1 MRRAALLIVALL
13 LGGAAAATAAEQSS
27 PPMASGTPLA
37 GSVDISQSN
46 PLLARA
52 LASGGA
58 VSGIAPEYVQQA
70 RNIPTGGGLEVL
82 IFPQGSVRAGGAD
95 DVVIDVAQARED
107 ITDARGVE
115 VRISGKPHL
124 RITRAMAPGWACR
137 IVDGEAICTR
147 SRIADAAGGPNILV
161 HVRGAATM
169 PVGTQPIVARLSWR
183 EPGPQGGM
191 IAVKDVSRVRVVTA
205 PLLRVRAMREGAL
218 RQPSTDVPGESVTVL
233 RGRVSG
239 IAGALVETS
248 WRQLCTTPA
257 EARTLAACAGVVA
270 PRATFLRPTRD
281 SEASAQQSMS
291 VDLPVVS
298 APTTL
303 RFAFTARDEA
313 DVATAVTTVVATPQ
327 RILLM
332 DPRLDR
338 LDDAVA
344 EMTAIERGNLVGER
358 LPLIRSSIVSSTGSR
373 PIRPGRTVTLRAQVP
388 GQAITKV
395 AWSVTAGPQALLRD
409 ARTDGNNLQLT
420 VPAGLAGATGVILAR
435 ATLKNGDTIDAS
447 TLVQV
452 QGSSA
457 AIRTRA
463 SDERLLAEAALVR
476 AQAAVTAR
484 AASALLDAKLGGRVA
499 DRDARRSSPS
509 QVLCDYWALVGANRQ
524 QQLPTDPTQPGTPD
538 FVLGDGSGVWL
549 GPGAV
554 ASPGPCG
561 EGSTITFTQAEVL
574 LGENRFVRVR
584 GSITVE
590 GLRITG
596 GTYRPPDEWL
606 KLAPGLESAILQ
618 GATFT
623 VPSGIGVTAPFTA
636 TGGWRALGGEFRV
649 PTGLE
654 LRDLPHGWKFQPA
667 LLRFETSGLISV
679 ELSAQS
685 AAGPQ
690 GGQATI
696 AGAFAPLGQLDIDA
710 TVSSLGV
717 LRQSDGS
724 QVTLDGGGSLS
735 FTWRDDPNAAS
746 EDSGLSL
753 VMDPEIFVE
762 AQGSIRLMEN
772 FEIRALKLRWNP
784 ERISAAGTVRVGSE
798 QQGNFM
804 DLTLDGEYA
813 GTDDWRFALTAKGAW
828 KPGAGMTVTNL
839 EGEVER
845 QGTVTSVSVK
855 GAAEGWTPTPAL
867 TVASLAADITNRC
880 PATAKPEDCD
890 VKDVRLELDVKGTL
904 RLPIE
909 GSTPTAWES
918 TARFNLKTLK
928 FTIAGSIGDGQIG
941 PKDLNLRSIQ
951 INISNEQDAGFC
963 TPVTQPA
970 TPSDGVRFGL
980 VATGTVLG
988 QSVSFTGQFGGDVGL
1003 CLLGEMRKMPTGI
1016 PDAENF
1022 SGITVSYASQAVTVA
1037 RANSPPLQLAAR
1049 EVRISAAFRLPESA
1063 KQIGVQGTG
1072 RFEGALAGKGFSAT
1086 VAFTLDNRPIL
1097 FGDASGSNLRMDGV
1111 LFQFDWNGPQ
1121 GTRFLAR
1128 AQLSY
1133 MTVAS
1138 QAASTVA
1145 SETPLMAEIT
1155 LSSSGAIISAGVDV
1169 ARAPGGEVNGAFGV
1183 PDLRIRA
1190 LEVSVGIGASPY
1202 FSFNADVTL
1211 PERWSTPIGITAGSQ
1226 IRLAASISQTNPCF
1240 DFAIRRP
1247 AGELPTTSGQRMAV
1261 DLGGKGLLAAH
1272 AMELTLAPTGCTVG
1286 SRQIAPGFAI
1296 DFDGQIGGT
1305 LPVPVKVQAALT
1317 LPTPQQPTNFKLK
1330 TDIRVG
1336 AFAIGGAVA
1345 FEQTVLQLDIDVP
1358 ANTYYLK
1365 LQGGI
1370 NILGNVSRVDAEFR
1384 ASGLGNIYLRADVEA
1399 KIGLSAI
1406 NFDGRLLLELD
1417 VKDYKVQT
1425 ARLNGR
1431 LNFKVLG
1438 TTLLGANAAFEY
1450 TEGRVT
1456 LFQIGVE
1463 AGINLGIAAASGRV
1477 DVEYRLLKEP
1487 ETASAYTHRLYKVG
1501 FGGSFRL
1508 FFIRKSFAISIVN
1521 SKVPISKA
1529 SEAVSQNAAW
1539 NDTDEQAQPVKP
1551 ADPEIRWPIVTGRS
1565 GDPIMF
1571 ATVKSI
1577 TYRTAYTVE
1586 SNGGEPVR
1594 GSASGG
1600 LDVRVCIT
1608 LAGKDPKACP
1618 TEHVLS
1624 GVVQFQRRE
1633 IDLAN
1638 GNIDYQDPAIAAACK
1653 NKTSLTCAGRPQ
1665 ILRGADWS
1673 AAVRLIEQA
1682 RSAFRAANA
1691 GQELPP
1697 LKAWSADRVPE
1708 ALGAFGGPT
1717 NRKDAQARWTFSA
1730 GVQGEIPRANGP
1742 GELLFGREYGR
1753 VTKDGALV
1761 RQAPERALPL
1771 VGDWDGDGDDDIGV
1785 WYSPLTSGDT
1795 PRYDLRQPDGSEMT
1809 IRRGACQATFC
1820 GAIEPPATPQW
1831 NTLPE
1836 TERSGTRGALWP
1848 IVGDWNGSTVDGITV
1863 DDLGRVELTDGVY
1876 ASGRQIGGRL
1886 KWELW
1891 PQNEPLITFLLPVG
1905 FGLQPDGVV
1914 DRPVTGDWNADGVT
1928 DIGVYRGP
1936 AAPGGQG
1943 QWYLWLSSTIAK
1955 VASGG
1960 TLGAPD
1966 FTIAFGSHGDF
1977 PVTGDWDNSG
1987 GDGIGVV
1994 APLPSQNFHLRRQWT
2009 LRFDADV
2016 SCGENCRSDLSPFYG
2031 RDEQYPIVGRWG
2043 P

>member
-1 MRRAALLIVALL
+1 MAL
-13 LGGAAAATAAEQSS
+13 GS
-27 PPMASGTPLA
+27 PLV
-37 GSVDISQSN
+37 GSVDISKSN

-52 LASGGA
+52 LASGGYA
-58 VSGIAPEYVQQA
+58 SGIAPEYVEQA

-82 IFPQGSVRAGGAD
+82 IFPQGSVRAGGSD
-95 DVVIDVAQARED
+95 DVVIDVAQAREGV
-107 ITDARGVE
+107 TDARRVE
-115 VRISGKPHL
+115 VRISAKPYL
-124 RITRAMAPGWACR
+124 SITRAMAPGWACR
-137 IVDGEAICTR
+137 IGGGEAICTR
-147 SRIADAAGGPNILV
+147 PRIADAAGGPNILV
-161 HVRGAATM
+161 HVRGAAAM

-183 EPGPQGGM
+183 EPGPRGRM
-191 IAVKDVSRVRVVTA
+191 VAAEDVSRVRVATA
-205 PLLRVRAMREGAL
+205 PPLGVRAMREGAL
-218 RQPSTDVPGESVTVL
+218 RQPSTDVPGQSVTVL

-239 IAGALVETS
+239 IAGALVETN

-257 EARTLAACAGVVA
+257 EVRALAACAGVVA

-281 SEASAQQSMS
+281 TEASPQLSMS

-303 RFAFTARDEA
+303 RFALTARDESDA
-313 DVATAVTTVVATPQ
+313 VTAVTTVVATPQ
-327 RILLM
+327 RVLLM

-344 EMTAIERGNLVGER
+344 EMTAVERGNLVGER

-373 PIRPGRTVTLRAQVP
+373 PILPGRTVTLRARVP
-388 GQAITKV
+388 GQAVSKV
-395 AWSVTAGPQALLRD
+395 AWSVTAGPQALLRN
-409 ARTDGNNLQLT
+409 ARTDGSSVQLT
-420 VPAGLAGATGVILAR
+420 VPAALAGTTGVILAR
-435 ATLKNGDTIDAS
+435 ATLTNGDTIDAS

-452 QGSSA
+452 QGA
-457 AIRTRA
+457 RAGVRTRA
-463 SDERLLAEAALVR
+463 SGDRLLAEAMLVR
-476 AQAAVTAR
+476 TRAAATAR
-484 AASALLDAKLGGRVA
+484 AASALLDAKLGGRTA
-499 DRDARRSSPS
+499 GGDARRSSPS
-509 QVLCDYWALVGANRQ
+509 KVLCDYWTLVGANRQ
-524 QQLPTDPTQPGTPD
+524 QPLPTDPTQPGTPD

-561 EGSTITFTQAEVL
+561 DASTITFDQAEVL

-584 GSITVE
+584 GSITIE

-596 GTYRPPDEWL
+596 GTYRPPDAWL
-606 KLAPGLESAILQ
+606 KLAPGLEQAILQ

-623 VPSGIGVTAPFTA
+623 VPGGIGVTAPFTA
-636 TGGWRALGGEFRV
+636 TGGWRALGGEIRV

-654 LRDLPHGWKFQPA
+654 LLDLPHGWKFQPA
-667 LLRFETSGLISV
+667 LMRFETNGLISV

-685 AAGPQ
+685 ADGPQ
-690 GGQATI
+690 GGQAKI
-696 AGAFAPLGQLDIDA
+696 AGAFAPLGQLDIDV
-710 TVSSLGV
+710 TVSSLAV

-735 FTWRDDPNAAS
+735 FTWRDDPEAAS

-813 GTDDWRFALTAKGAW
+813 GTDDWRFALKAKGAW

-839 EGEVER
+839 EGEVDR

-867 TVASLAADITNRC
+867 TVDSLAADITNRC
-880 PATAKPEDCD
+880 PATTKPEDCD
-890 VKDVRLELDVKGTL
+890 VRDVRLELDVKGTL

-909 GSTPTAWES
+909 GSTPTVWES

-941 PKDLNLRSIQ
+941 PKELNLRSIQ
-951 INISNEQDAGFC
+951 INISNEQDAGLC
-963 TPVTQPA
+963 TPVVPPA
-970 TPSDGVRFGL
+970 TPSNGVRFGL

-1003 CLLGEMRKMPTGI
+1003 CLLGEMRKMSPDI

-1022 SGITVSYASQAVTVA
+1022 SGITVGYASQAVTVA

-1049 EVRISAAFRLPESA
+1049 EVRISAAFRLPEAA

-1072 RFEGALAGKGFSAT
+1072 RFEGALASKGFSAT
-1086 VAFTLDNRPIL
+1086 VAFALENRPIL

-1111 LFQFDWNGPQ
+1111 LFQFDWNGPL

-1133 MTVAS
+1133 LTVAS
-1138 QAASTVA
+1138 PAAATVA
-1145 SETPLMAEIT
+1145 SDTPLAAEIAFDAR
-1155 LSSSGAIISAGVDV
+1155 GATISAGVDV
-1169 ARAPGGEVNGAFGV
+1169 QRAPSGEVVGAFGV
-1183 PDLRIRA
+1183 PDLTIRA
-1190 LEVSVGIGASPY
+1190 LEVSVTIGASPSM
-1202 FSFNADVTL
+1202 SFNADVTL

-1226 IRLAASISQTNPCF
+1226 IRLAAALSQTNPCF

-1272 AMELTLAPTGCTVG
+1272 AMELTLAPTGCIVG

-1317 LPTPQQPTNFKLK
+1317 LPTPLQPTNFKLK

-1345 FEQTVLQLDIDVP
+1345 FEDTLLQLDIDVP
-1358 ANTYYLK
+1358 ASTYALRMK
-1365 LQGGI
+1365 AGI

-1384 ASGLGNIYLRADVEA
+1384 ASGLGTIYLRADVEA
-1399 KIGLSAI
+1399 RIGLSAI

-1508 FFIRKSFAISIVN
+1508 FFIRKSFAISVVN

-1529 SEAVSQNAAW
+1529 SEAVSQTAAW
-1539 NDTDEQAQPVKP
+1539 QDTDEQAQPVKP
-1551 ADPEIRWPIVTGRS
+1551 ADPQIRWPIVIGRD
-1565 GDPIMF
+1565 GTPMMF

-1600 LDVRVCIT
+1600 LDVRVCISYPNNPT
-1608 LAGKDPKACP
+1608 ACP
-1618 TEHVLS
+1618 AEHVLS
-1624 GVVQFQRRE
+1624 GVVHFQRRE
-1633 IDLAN
+1633 VELAN
-1638 GNIDYQDPAIAAACK
+1638 GTIDFRDRAIAAACT
-1653 NKTSLTCAGRPQ
+1653 NPSRWQCAGRPHS
-1665 ILRGADWS
+1665 LRDADWS

-1682 RSAFRAANA
+1682 RSAFRVANA

-1708 ALGAFGGPT
+1708 ALGAFGGPSD
-1717 NRKDAQARWTFSA
+1717 RKDARARWTFSA

-1742 GELLFGREYGR
+1742 GELHFGREYGR
-1753 VTKDGALV
+1753 VTQDGALV

-1771 VGDWDGDGDDDIGV
+1771 VGDWDGDGDDDLGV
-1785 WYSPLTSGDT
+1785 WYSPLELGTE
-1795 PRYDLRQPDGSEMT
+1795 PRYDLRQPDGGEAT
-1809 IRRGACQATFC
+1809 IRRSPCQTAFC
-1820 GAIEPPATPQW
+1820 GAIEPPGTPQW

-1836 TERSGTRGALWP
+1836 TERSGARGALWP
-1848 IVGDWNGSTVDGITV
+1848 IVGDWNGSTVEGMTV

-1876 ASGRQIGGRL
+1876 AGRL

-1891 PQNEPLITFLLPVG
+1891 PQNERAIAFELPAG
-1905 FGLQPDGVV
+1905 FGRQADGVV
-1914 DRPVTGDWNADGVT
+1914 DRPITGDWNADGVT
-1928 DIGVYRGP
+1928 DVGVYRGP

-1960 TLGAPD
+1960 TIGAPD

-1977 PVTGDWDNSG
+1977 PVAGDWDNSG

-1994 APLPSQNFHLRRQWT
+1994 APLPSQNVHLRRQWT

-2031 RDEQYPIVGRWG
+2031 RDEQYPIAGRWG